1 MRIGL
6 RSGSGIAISS
16 TTVKIS
22 LVHNPTAGDGQDVDD
37 VIRLLTDEGHDV
49 CHRSSKDNW
58 KKLLQDPG
66 DVLVAAGGDGTVRK
80 VAVAAADAGVPFAA
94 LPIGTANNIAKTLG
108 LLGDARELVRSW
120 ENPNLQPID
129 IGEVRAGSESRRFVE
144 GVGGGWMAELIARAE
159 EVAEEF
165 RLLGRETD
173 RALHMLADLLREAK
187 LARWR
192 IAADGVDISG
202 DYLAVEVL
210 NIRFVGPNVP
220 LAPDADLSDGLL
232 DVVLVRDSDRDAIL
246 EYLEGRLHLAS
257 GVMPPL
263 RTVRAREVRL
273 GVPAGIG
280 FHVDD
285 REWPES
291 QGGAEPLDVDV
302 DCLPAAARLRGSV
315 P

>member
-1 MRIGL
+1 
-6 RSGSGIAISS
+6 
-16 TTVKIS
+16 VKIS

-66 DVLVAAGGDGTVRK
+66 DLLVAAGGDGTVRK

-120 ENPNLQPID
+120 ETSNLQPVD
-129 IGEVRAGSESRRFVE
+129 IGEVRAGGELRRFVE

-159 EVAEEF
+159 EVGDEF

-173 RALHMLADLLREAK
+173 RALHMLGDLLREAK

-192 IAADGVDISG
+192 IAADGVDLSG

-232 DVVLVRDSDRDAIL
+232 DVVLVHDSDRPAIL
-246 EYLEGRLHLAS
+246 EYLEERLHLAS
-257 GVMPPL
+257 GEMPPL
-263 RTVRAREVRL
+263 RVVRAREIRL

-291 QGGAEPLDVDV
+291 RVGAEALDVDV
-302 DCLPAAARLRGSV
+302 DCLPAAARMRGSV
-315 P
+315 R